1 MAKKKIDI
9 DVMGMT
15 CAACS
20 ARVEKALNKQEGVDK
35 AVVNLLS
42 NKATVE
48 YDDESIKGEDLIQVI
63 EKTGYE
69 VPSIKKTLLI
79 EGMTCAA
86 CSTRVEKVLNRL
98 DGVSKAS
105 VNLSTNKA
113 LVEFPSGAVDV
124 ETLIRAVEK
133 AGYKAELEVERDV
146 DREKEL
152 REKEIK
158 SLKTSFIV
166 SAILSIPLFSAMIFH
181 MAGTDNALSNILN
194 NGWFQLV
201 LATPVQF
208 IIGYRFYR
216 GAYNSLRGGGAN
228 MDVLIAMGTSA
239 AYFYS
244 LYNLLNGIHE
254 YYFES
259 SAVIITLILLGKTL
273 KQLPRVRPLRPL
285 RS

>member
-124 ETLIRAVEK
+124 ET
-133 AGYKAELEVERDV
+133 
-146 DREKEL
+146 
-152 REKEIK
+152 
-158 SLKTSFIV
+158 
-166 SAILSIPLFSAMIFH
+166 
-181 MAGTDNALSNILN
+181 
-194 NGWFQLV
+194 
-201 LATPVQF
+201 
-208 IIGYRFYR
+208 
-216 GAYNSLRGGGAN
+216 
-228 MDVLIAMGTSA
+228 
-239 AYFYS
+239 
-244 LYNLLNGIHE
+244 
-254 YYFES
+254 
-259 SAVIITLILLGKTL
+259 
-273 KQLPRVRPLRPL
+273 
-285 RS
+285 